1 MTIRPENAYFFG
13 IWRGNGPLH
22 CLYDFSGKRVDGIVA
37 AGLFPFQY
45 GVLDGGLLPDA
56 DYGSVER
63 VVGRRF
69 PVWFRGPL
77 DATFT
82 AEVDV
87 TKEGNGWHAPS
98 VWTVDVLD
106 VRPVSLAIC
115 AETIDVCTMSAASV
129 ECLRE
134 WCHDWLVDAGVD
146 FVLEELIQGAGL

>member
-1 MTIRPENAYFFG
+1 MNSQLSFRNSCHAQTEYVIRN
-13 IWRGNGPLH
+13 
-22 CLYDFSGKRVDGIVA
+22 GKRIA
-37 AGLFPFQY
+37 
-45 GVLDGGLLPDA
+45 LLQ
-56 DYGSVER
+56 
-63 VVGRRF
+63 
-69 PVWFRGPL
+69 
-77 DATFT
+77 

-134 WCHDWLVDAGVD
+134 WCHDWLVDAGGD
-146 FVLEELIQGAGL
+146 FVIEELIQGAGL

>member
-69 PVWFRGPL
+69 PVWFRGWSVMTMWDNSGYECSGSNASFIFPVEHL
-77 DATFT
+77 SIDDMTRIALELCPI
-82 AEVDV
+82 AKRI
-87 TKEGNGWHAPS
+87 KEAYP
-98 VWTVDVLD
+98 D
-106 VRPVSLAIC
+106 
-115 AETIDVCTMSAASV
+115 
-129 ECLRE
+129 E
-134 WCHDWLVDAGVD
+134 WS
-146 FVLEELIQGAGL
+146 